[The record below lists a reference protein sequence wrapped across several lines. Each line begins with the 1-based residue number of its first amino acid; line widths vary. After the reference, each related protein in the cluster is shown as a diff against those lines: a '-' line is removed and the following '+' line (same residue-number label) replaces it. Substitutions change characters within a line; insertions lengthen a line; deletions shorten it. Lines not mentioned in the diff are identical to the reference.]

1 MAQKKH
7 TPAQQEQVVS
17 TVSSVELFFK
27 NNEKLIE
34 GVILGIIVVV
44 CGFLALNKW
53 YLIPAK
59 EEAKAQMFT
68 AEQQFRAGDY
78 EKALNGD
85 GNVLGFKDIIDQYGS
100 KAGKSV
106 YLYAGICCLR
116 TGDNEAAVSY
126 LKKYSTSDKIMAAR
140 ALSCLGDA
148 ASNLGQT
155 KEAVAY
161 YKKAAAKD
169 DSQYAAG
176 YLLKAGIALE
186 AAGDDAAALG
196 FYKTIEQNYPNTM
209 EGYDIQ
215 KYISRIENK

>member
-1 MAQKKH
+1 MAQKKQ
-7 TPAQQEQVVS
+7 TTAQTEQVAS

-27 NNEKLIE
+27 KNEKLVE
-34 GVILGIIVVV
+34 GLIIGIVVVV

-53 YLIPAK
+53 YLVPAK
-59 EEAKAQMFT
+59 EEAKAQMFN

-85 GNVLGFKDIIDQYGS
+85 GNVLGFKDIVAQYGS

-106 YLYAGICCLR
+106 YLYAGICNLHL
-116 TGDNEAAVSY
+116 GNNQEAISC

-140 ALSCLGDA
+140 ALCCLGDA
-148 ASNLGQT
+148 YSNLGSQ

-161 YKKAAAKD
+161 YNKAAAKD
-169 DSQYAAG
+169 NGQYAAG
-176 YLLKAGIALE
+176 YLLKAGIASE
-186 AAGDDAAALG
+186 AAGDNAAALG
-196 FYKTIEQNYPNTM
+196 FYRKIEQNYPNTL

>member
-1 MAQKKH
+1 MAQKKQ
-7 TPAQQEQVVS
+7 TAAQTEQVAS

-27 NNEKLIE
+27 KNEKLVE
-34 GVILGIIVVV
+34 GLIIGIVVVV

-53 YLIPAK
+53 YLVPVK
-59 EEAKAQMFT
+59 EEAKAQMFN

-85 GNVLGFKDIIDQYGS
+85 GNVLGFKDIATQYGS

-106 YLYAGICCLR
+106 YLYAGICNLQL
-116 TGDNEAAVSY
+116 GNNQEAISS

-140 ALSCLGDA
+140 ALCCLGDA
-148 ASNLGQT
+148 YSNLGSQ

-161 YKKAAAKD
+161 YKKAASKD
-169 DSQYAAG
+169 DGQYAAG
-176 YLLKAGIALE
+176 YLLKAGIASE
-186 AAGDDAAALG
+186 AAGDNAAALG
-196 FYKTIEQNYPNTM
+196 FYKQIEQNYPNTL